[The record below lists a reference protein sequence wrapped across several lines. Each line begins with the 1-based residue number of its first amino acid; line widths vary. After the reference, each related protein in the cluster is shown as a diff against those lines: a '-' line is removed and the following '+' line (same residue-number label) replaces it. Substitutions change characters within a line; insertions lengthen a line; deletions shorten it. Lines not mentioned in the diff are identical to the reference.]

1 MTYLVNDKCIK
12 CKLMDC
18 VEVCPVDCFYEGKN
32 MLVIKPDECID
43 CGVCEPECP
52 VDAIIS
58 DNDDEKG
65 KWLEVNKKYSDIWP
79 NISEKKDPPADH
91 EQFKDVK
98 DKTADKSKREFSLI
112 EVACLL
118 IHASK
123 IDQNYTEKEKEIVK
137 KTLLNL
143 DTSPNEIEKIIKEAE
158 KIESDSNQILDFTK
172 NLKNIDEE
180 MKLIVIESLWEIIY
194 SDNKSD
200 MYEANL
206 MRRLTGLLYLDPKKV
221 GEIKE
226 RINLKNK

>member
-1 MTYLVNDKCIK
+1 MFDFL
-12 CKLMDC
+12 
-18 VEVCPVDCFYEGKN
+18 
-32 MLVIKPDECID
+32 
-43 CGVCEPECP
+43 
-52 VDAIIS
+52 
-58 DNDDEKG
+58 
-65 KWLEVNKKYSDIWP
+65 
-79 NISEKKDPPADH
+79 
-91 EQFKDVK
+91 K

-143 DTSPNEIEKIIKEAE
+143 DTSPNEIKKIIKEAE

-172 NLKNIDEE
+172 NLKNVDEE
-180 MKLIVIESLWEIIY
+180 MKLIIVESLWEIIY

-226 RINLKNK
+226 RINLKIK

>member
-1 MTYLVNDKCIK
+1 MFDFL
-12 CKLMDC
+12 
-18 VEVCPVDCFYEGKN
+18 
-32 MLVIKPDECID
+32 
-43 CGVCEPECP
+43 
-52 VDAIIS
+52 
-58 DNDDEKG
+58 
-65 KWLEVNKKYSDIWP
+65 
-79 NISEKKDPPADH
+79 
-91 EQFKDVK
+91 K

-137 KTLLNL
+137 KTLLNF
-143 DTSPNEIEKIIKEAE
+143 DTRPNEIEKIIKEAE
-158 KIESDSNQILDFTK
+158 NIESDSNQILDFTK

-180 MKLIVIESLWEIIY
+180 MKLIIVESLWEIIY
-194 SDNKSD
+194 SDNESD

-226 RINLKNK
+226 KINLKNK

>member
-1 MTYLVNDKCIK
+1 MFDFL
-12 CKLMDC
+12 
-18 VEVCPVDCFYEGKN
+18 
-32 MLVIKPDECID
+32 
-43 CGVCEPECP
+43 
-52 VDAIIS
+52 
-58 DNDDEKG
+58 
-65 KWLEVNKKYSDIWP
+65 
-79 NISEKKDPPADH
+79 
-91 EQFKDVK
+91 K
-98 DKTADKSKREFSLI
+98 DKTSDKSKREYSLI

-123 IDQNYTEKEKEIVK
+123 IDQHYTEKEKEIVK

-172 NLKNIDEE
+172 NLKNVDEE
-180 MKLIVIESLWEIIY
+180 IKLIVVKSLWEIIY
-194 SDNKSD
+194 SDNESD

-226 RINLKNK
+226 KINLKLK

>member
-1 MTYLVNDKCIK
+1 MFDFL
-12 CKLMDC
+12 
-18 VEVCPVDCFYEGKN
+18 
-32 MLVIKPDECID
+32 
-43 CGVCEPECP
+43 
-52 VDAIIS
+52 
-58 DNDDEKG
+58 
-65 KWLEVNKKYSDIWP
+65 
-79 NISEKKDPPADH
+79 
-91 EQFKDVK
+91 K
-98 DKTADKSKREFSLI
+98 DKTADKSKRELSLI

-143 DTSPNEIEKIIKEAE
+143 DTNPNEIEKIVKEAE

-172 NLKNIDEE
+172 NLKNVDEE
-180 MKLIVIESLWEIIY
+180 MKLIIVESLWEIIY
-194 SDNKSD
+194 SDNESD

-226 RINLKNK
+226 RINLKLK

>member
-1 MTYLVNDKCIK
+1 MFDFL
-12 CKLMDC
+12 
-18 VEVCPVDCFYEGKN
+18 
-32 MLVIKPDECID
+32 
-43 CGVCEPECP
+43 
-52 VDAIIS
+52 
-58 DNDDEKG
+58 
-65 KWLEVNKKYSDIWP
+65 
-79 NISEKKDPPADH
+79 
-91 EQFKDVK
+91 K

-143 DTSPNEIEKIIKEAE
+143 DTSPNEIKKIIKEAE

-172 NLKNIDEE
+172 NLKNVDEE
-180 MKLIVIESLWEIIY
+180 MKLIIVESLWEIIY

-226 RINLKNK
+226 RINLKLK

>member
-1 MTYLVNDKCIK
+1 MFDFL
-12 CKLMDC
+12 
-18 VEVCPVDCFYEGKN
+18 
-32 MLVIKPDECID
+32 
-43 CGVCEPECP
+43 
-52 VDAIIS
+52 
-58 DNDDEKG
+58 
-65 KWLEVNKKYSDIWP
+65 
-79 NISEKKDPPADH
+79 
-91 EQFKDVK
+91 K
-98 DKTADKSKREFSLI
+98 DKTADKNKREFSLI

-143 DTSPNEIEKIIKEAE
+143 DTSPNEIEKVIKEAE

-172 NLKNIDEE
+172 NLKNVDEE
-180 MKLIVIESLWEIIY
+180 MKLIIVESLWEIIY
-194 SDNKSD
+194 SDNESD

-226 RINLKNK
+226 KINLKNK

>member
-1 MTYLVNDKCIK
+1 MFDFL
-12 CKLMDC
+12 
-18 VEVCPVDCFYEGKN
+18 
-32 MLVIKPDECID
+32 
-43 CGVCEPECP
+43 
-52 VDAIIS
+52 
-58 DNDDEKG
+58 
-65 KWLEVNKKYSDIWP
+65 
-79 NISEKKDPPADH
+79 
-91 EQFKDVK
+91 K
-98 DKTADKSKREFSLI
+98 DKTADKSKRELSLI

-143 DTSPNEIEKIIKEAE
+143 DTNPNEIEKIVKEAE

-172 NLKNIDEE
+172 NLKNVDEE
-180 MKLIVIESLWEIIY
+180 MKLIIVESLWEIIY
-194 SDNKSD
+194 SDNESD

-226 RINLKNK
+226 RINLKLKWLI